1 MHKRDCEPQQP
12 MNLRPLDI
20 NYVVDPDAVAEAIIS
35 RVNRMADEHAR
46 HRRSL
51 IRSVEVFVP
60 GDYDG
65 PALPV

>member
-1 MHKRDCEPQQP
+1 MKKRDCDQQRP

-20 NYVVDPDAVAEAIIS
+20 NYVVDSEAVAEAIIR
-35 RVNRMADEHAR
+35 RVNKMADEHAR